1 MVVCPE
7 HKIGSTRCHA
17 KEDCMIATDSQKQII
32 GALMEV
38 FQNKDLNAPQIGP
51 DTVLDQ
57 LGLESLDFAQVV
69 IRMEE
74 ITGKD
79 PFATGAEYQIRT
91 LSDLAVLYD

>member
-1 MVVCPE
+1 
-7 HKIGSTRCHA
+7 
-17 KEDCMIATDSQKQII
+17 MIATENQNRIAEILTDII
-32 GALMEV
+32 GAKGLQPV
-38 FQNKDLNAPQIGP
+38 PLDP

-57 LGLESLDFAQVV
+57 IGLESLDFAQAV

>member
-1 MVVCPE
+1 
-7 HKIGSTRCHA
+7 
-17 KEDCMIATDSQKQII
+17 MISITKNEGHII
-32 GALMEV
+32 GLLTEV
-38 FQNKDLNAPQIGP
+38 LKDKGLDVPLLAP

-74 ITGKD
+74 TTGKD
-79 PFATGAEYQIRT
+79 PFATGAEYQIRK

>member
-1 MVVCPE
+1 
-7 HKIGSTRCHA
+7 
-17 KEDCMIATDSQKQII
+17 MISITENQGRII
-32 GALMEV
+32 ELLAEV
-38 FQNKDLNAPQIGP
+38 MKTKGLAAPSMGP

-79 PFATGAEYQIRT
+79 PFATGAEYQIKT
-91 LSDLAVLYD
+91 LSDFAVLYD

>member
-1 MVVCPE
+1 M
-7 HKIGSTRCHA
+7 ILTDNQTRIV
-17 KEDCMIATDSQKQII
+17 D
-32 GALMEV
+32 ALAEV
-38 FQNKDLNAPQIGP
+38 FKEKGLTMPVIES

-74 ITGKD
+74 VTGKD

-91 LSDLAVLYD
+91 LADLAAVYE

>member
-1 MVVCPE
+1 
-7 HKIGSTRCHA
+7 
-17 KEDCMIATDSQKQII
+17 MISITENQGRII
-32 GALMEV
+32 ELLAEV
-38 FQNKDLNAPQIGP
+38 MKTKGLAAPSIGP

-79 PFATGAEYQIRT
+79 PFATGAEYQIKT

>member
-1 MVVCPE
+1 
-7 HKIGSTRCHA
+7 
-17 KEDCMIATDSQKQII
+17 MIATENQNRIAEILAEIISTKGLKQV
-32 GALMEV
+32 AL
-38 FQNKDLNAPQIGP
+38 GP

-57 LGLESLDFAQVV
+57 IGLESLDFAQAV

-79 PFATGAEYQIRT
+79 PFATGAEYQIKT

>member
-1 MVVCPE
+1 
-7 HKIGSTRCHA
+7 
-17 KEDCMIATDSQKQII
+17 MIATDSQKQII
-32 GALMEV
+32 DVLLEV
-38 FQNKDLNAPQIGP
+38 FQNKDMKAPELMP

-57 LGLESLDFAQVV
+57 LGLESLDFAQAV

-91 LSDLAVLYD
+91 LSDLAALYD